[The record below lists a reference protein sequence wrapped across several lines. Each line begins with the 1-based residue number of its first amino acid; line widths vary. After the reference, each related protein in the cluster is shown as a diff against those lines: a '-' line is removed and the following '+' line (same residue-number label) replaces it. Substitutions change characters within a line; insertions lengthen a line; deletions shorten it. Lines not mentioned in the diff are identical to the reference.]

1 VGVIVGV
8 TEAVGVIE
16 DDIVI
21 DGVILGVTSGV
32 LGIAI
37 ICKFVSKSSKLPIF
51 TSVREII
58 LEFLVNKHSNIL
70 LNTCGDVFSFTLM

>member
-1 VGVIVGV
+1 MVGV
-8 TEAVGVIE
+8 TETVGVVE

-21 DGVILGVTSGV
+21 EGVILGVTSGV

-37 ICKFVSKSSKLPIF
+37 ICKLVNRSSKLPIF

-58 LEFLVNKHSNIL
+58 LEFFVNKHSNTL
-70 LNTCGDVFSFTLM
+70 FNTCGDVFSFTLM